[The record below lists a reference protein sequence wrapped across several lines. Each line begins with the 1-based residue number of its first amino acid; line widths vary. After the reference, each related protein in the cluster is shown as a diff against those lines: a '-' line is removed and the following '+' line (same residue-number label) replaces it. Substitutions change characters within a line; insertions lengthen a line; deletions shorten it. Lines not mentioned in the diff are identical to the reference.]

1 MKEKESFLIDDI
13 ITWKDRA
20 EFDKYIDTE
29 GYFADNLNDLAWI
42 IHRDDSYLLEECD
55 YESTEC
61 FKPDEDDKYFSM
73 FLPRDKVHYPEAP
86 KARPFKNMEEFME
99 DTGLKVGDAIYL
111 RNNNPDDPYVIRLI
125 TGLND
130 DAVILGHIPMYF
142 DTLFENQIFSL
153 DGHSW
158 KGFVHKGESE
168 IAPAVLSIAKN
179 LIKNNMYKGN
189 DPKIEEVNA
198 NNVSGYFFDD
208 DDPESILKTILANPE
223 ALKSWQYG
231 FLSVIRGELVRCV
244 NINGEEFYYNY
255 FIPESIVNKVRE
267 LCQK

>member
-1 MKEKESFLIDDI
+1 MEEKESFLIDDI

-29 GYFADNLNDLAWI
+29 GYFADNLNDLAWS

-61 FKPDEDDKYFSM
+61 FKPDSDDKYFSM
-73 FLPRDKVHYPEAP
+73 FLPKDKVHYPEAP
-86 KARPFKNMEEFME
+86 KTRPFRSMEEFME
-99 DTGLKVGDAIYL
+99 DTGLKVGDVIYL
-111 RNNNPDDPYVIRLI
+111 RNTNPDDPCVIRLI

-130 DAVILGHIPMYF
+130 DAVILGHIPMHF

-158 KGFVHKGESE
+158 RGFVHKSESE
-168 IAPAVLSIAKN
+168 IVPAVLSMAKN
-179 LIKNNMYKGN
+179 LIKNNMYKGD
-189 DPKIEEVNA
+189 DPKIDEVNA

-208 DDPESILKTILANPE
+208 HDPESILNTILANPE

-231 FLSVIRGELVRCV
+231 FLSVIHGELVRCV

-255 FIPESIVNKVRE
+255 FIPESVVDKVRE